1 MKLLLVTQIYSPEA
15 FSAAIRLRNMAD
27 GLRAEGNHV
36 DILTTMPNYPTGRI
50 FDGYRGKFSMAEE
63 ENGDKVYRYWL
74 WADNSY
80 NKAKRMFSI
89 LTFAFNLRFFGLRR
103 KLCRSYDAVLIQ
115 TPQLL
120 TAYSAV
126 VLFRKIYKKPI
137 FLNVSDIHPNSI
149 EDGGSFDKNGLM
161 YKWQRSIEKF
171 LYRNTTLLIGQ
182 SEEII
187 KHVNE
192 YRQVDSVLYR
202 NLESMKGKQ
211 IVPKTKR
218 GNKLV
223 YAGLLSKT
231 QGVLQI
237 IQNVDFASLGLEFH
251 IYGDGNERKEI
262 EAACDNK
269 SIFYH
274 GTIPNSE
281 MFAELQKYDASIV
294 PLAKA
299 LKGAVPS
306 KIYNVVAAGM
316 PIFFIG
322 KEGGEAAE
330 LVQKYKVGWVA
341 ALKDFDTLNKNL
353 ALFSK
358 MSDKEYLEVVDNCH
372 NLSENDFNLETQM
385 KRLSQKIK
393 EVLAK

>member
-1 MKLLLVTQIYSPEA
+1 MKLLLVSQIYSPEA
-15 FSAAIRLRNMAD
+15 FSAAIRLKNLAD
-27 GLRAEGNHV
+27 GLRADGNSV
-36 DILTTMPNYPTGRI
+36 DVLTALPNYPTGRI
-50 FDGYRGKFSMAEE
+50 FDGYRGKFSVVEKE
-63 ENGDKVYRYWL
+63 GGDNVYRYWL

-80 NKAKRMFSI
+80 NKAKRLFSI
-89 LTFAFNLRFFGLRR
+89 FTFAINLRLFGLRR
-103 KLCRSYDAVLIQ
+103 KLCRSYDAVIVQ

-126 VLFRKIYKKPI
+126 FLFHKLYRKPI

-149 EDGGSFDKNGLM
+149 EDGGSFNKDGLM

-182 SEEII
+182 SDEII

-192 YRQVDSVLYR
+192 YRKVDSVLYR

-211 IVPKTKR
+211 LVPKTKR

-262 EAACDNK
+262 EVVCDNK
-269 SIFYH
+269 YVFYH

-281 MFAELQKYDASIV
+281 MFSELQKYDASIV
-294 PLAKA
+294 PLARA

-316 PIFFIG
+316 PIFYIG
-322 KEGGEAAE
+322 KEDGEAAV
-330 LVQKYKVGWVA
+330 LVQKYNVGWVA
-341 ALKDFDTLNKNL
+341 AINDFDTLNKNL
-353 ALFSK
+353 SIFSK
-358 MSDKEYLEVVDNCH
+358 MSDNDYLKIVDNCIM
-372 NLSENDFNLETQM
+372 LSENDFNLEAQL
-385 KRLSQKIK
+385 KRLSLKLK
-393 EVLAK
+393 EVLDK